1 MITFNFDNW
10 NQFVYFWLCNNYNY
24 NLLRYINH
32 FFMIIL
38 TFDNL
43 CYIHLLKNCRLLY
56 SVCSVYQFLNTPNQ
70 KYKYTKGKKQRKEI
84 PQDVSVMLRWHL
96 NGSDAISTNG
106 GISYSDVTRTD
117 NHRMMYFWMKV
128 YGPMNITL
136 WLISEKVVPYL

>member
-1 MITFNFDNW
+1 MITFNFDDW
-10 NQFVYFWLCNNYNY
+10 NQFVW
-24 NLLRYINH
+24 
-32 FFMIIL
+32 FFCAIITIIICWCISMIIL

-43 CYIHLLKNCRLLY
+43 CYIHLLKICRLLH
-56 SVCSVYQFLNTPNQ
+56 SVCSAYQFLNTPNQ
-70 KYKYTKGKKQRKEI
+70 KYKYTKEKKQRKEI

-136 WLISEKVVPYL
+136 WLISEKIVPYL